1 MERNSAKQ
9 TVPQP
14 SASRKK
20 QQKKT
25 NVTAGKETGR
35 PGIKP
40 KDANEVRK
48 RARVLRGGK
57 LRRSGIS
64 VPIDESHDDEDPTE
78 EEYNSQT
85 ECTTSDD
92 ESDESTELPTN
103 IVEASL
109 TVHNKRHETIV
120 LFDIKDV
127 PVTLEDDPLPLCSNE
142 NYDDFYN
149 FYNGDVIKVRDE
161 TRPPELKRAG
171 RQGRVTFAI
180 GGKHLLYPACG
191 IRNASNCKVNVSVI
205 QVRTPESVVGG
216 GVLVSPGMLVRVV
229 PESRWFLIQ
238 AITAHPSGDSRY
250 LESYLIT
257 ILM

>member
-1 MERNSAKQ
+1 MLRNSAKQ

-25 NVTAGKETGR
+25 NVTGKHTGR

-40 KDANEVRK
+40 IDADEARK
-48 RARVLRGGK
+48 RSRVLYRGK
-57 LRRSGIS
+57 RLKSGITI
-64 VPIDESHDDEDPTE
+64 PIDEPSPEGDATDQEYDTDEWTKSE
-78 EEYNSQT
+78 LE
-85 ECTTSDD
+85 SD
-92 ESDESTELPTN
+92 DESTELSTN
-103 IVEASL
+103 SVEPSL
-109 TVHNKRHETIV
+109 PVHNKRHETIV

-127 PVTLEDDPLPLCSNE
+127 PVPEEDDLLPLCSNE
-142 NYDDFYN
+142 NYEDFS
-149 FYNGDVIKVRDE
+149 FQHNGAVIKVRDE
-161 TRPPELKRAG
+161 TRPPELRRPG

-191 IRNASNCKVNVSVI
+191 IRNATNCKVNVSAI

-216 GVLVSPGMLVRVV
+216 GVLVSPGMLVRVE
-229 PESRWFLIQ
+229 PESRWLLIQ
-238 AITAHPSGDSRY
+238 AITAHSSGDSRY
-250 LESYLIT
+250 RQSYLIT

>member
-1 MERNSAKQ
+1 MERNASKV

-40 KDANEVRK
+40 KDANEARK
-48 RARVLRGGK
+48 RNRVLKGGK
-57 LRRSGIS
+57 RRRSGIT
-64 VPIDESHDDEDPTE
+64 VPIDKSHSDEDPTE
-78 EEYNSQT
+78 EEYNSQ

-103 IVEASL
+103 IVEPSL
-109 TVHNKRHETIV
+109 PVHNKRHETLV
-120 LFDIKDV
+120 FFDIKDV
-127 PVTLEDDPLPLCSNE
+127 PVTLEDDPLPLGPNE
-142 NYDDFYN
+142 NYSDFA
-149 FYNGDVIKVRDE
+149 FQHNGAVIKVRDE

-191 IRNASNCKVNVSVI
+191 IRNAVNCKVNVSAI
-205 QVRTPESVVGG
+205 QVRTPESGVGG
-216 GVLVSPGMLVRVV
+216 GVTVSPGMLTRVE
-229 PESRWFLIQ
+229 PDSRWLLIQ
-238 AITAHPSGDSRY
+238 AITAHSSGDSRY
-250 LESYLIT
+250 RQSYLIT

>member
-1 MERNSAKQ
+1 MLRNGANQ
-9 TVPQP
+9 TVLQP
-14 SASRKK
+14 SASGKK

-40 KDANEVRK
+40 KDANEARK
-48 RARVLRGGK
+48 RNRVLKGGK

-64 VPIDESHDDEDPTE
+64 VPIDESHTDEDPTE
-78 EEYNSQT
+78 EEYNSQ

-103 IVEASL
+103 IVEPSL
-109 TVHNKRHETIV
+109 PVHNKRHETLV
-120 LFDIKDV
+120 FFDIKDV
-127 PVTLEDDPLPLCSNE
+127 PVPQEDDPLPLCSNE
-142 NYDDFYN
+142 NYSDFA
-149 FYNGDVIKVRDE
+149 FQHNGAVIKVRDD
-161 TRPPELKRAG
+161 TRPPELRRPG

-191 IRNASNCKVNVSVI
+191 IRNAVNCKVNVSAI
-205 QVRTPESVVGG
+205 QVRTPESGVGG
-216 GVLVSPGMLVRVV
+216 GVTVSPGMLTRVE
-229 PESRWFLIQ
+229 PDSRWLLIQ
-238 AITAHPSGDSRY
+238 AITAHSSGDSRY
-250 LESYLIT
+250 RQSYLIT